1 LNARLQVKEVKN
13 KFPGA
18 TVNDILTAVL
28 VMMVRRYLESVN
40 DPILARSDSLLR
52 GNFPINMRRNANN
65 PSVIPEAGNNFAS
78 GAFTFDF
85 SYKDRV
91 DLVWRVKRQIDLI
104 KISPQ
109 V

>member
-1 LNARLQVKEVKN
+1 LKVKEIKN

-18 TVNDILTAVL
+18 TVNDVLTAVL

-40 DPILARSDSLLR
+40 DPICSSAHSLLR
-52 GNFPINMRRNANN
+52 GNFPINMRSNARNPNA
-65 PSVIPEAGNNFAS
+65 IPEPGNNFAA
-78 GAFTFDF
+78 GAFAFDF
-85 SYKDRV
+85 GYKDRV